1 MWLLL
6 ISRKL
11 QISFCDFEKQNHFY
25 DLKKKKKKNT
35 PMKEKHMLSLSV
47 VWGKHVTSILRY
59 LRDGLKKYLKKK
71 KNYKNIEFGILFL
84 SKNLYKRYLFV

>member
-47 VWGKHVTSILRY
+47 VWGKHVTSILRN
-59 LRDGLKKYLKKK
+59 LRDELKKYK
-71 KNYKNIEFGILFL
+71 KNYKKVEFGISFL